1 MAVYMIATVTRDFK
15 QKIGVRLYDSKTKEY
30 KDCPIENVAQFL
42 ISGHDV
48 KNMCIDSSGKV
59 VCTNGEFENYA
70 NVVLGIGIAG
80 KSPLVITKVL
90 ANGSYEVVNGHGEC
104 SNMSL
109 FYLMKYADHN
119 GIANGKIINNN
130 GEYSIIPW
138 TEGAEFEYE
147 KVKDIQKMK
156 QKLKMKAGLLGDT
169 SSYLIDENGRFKW
182 MDGKAT
188 DLFVPSGVTTL
199 YDSTFEVCSNAYIKR
214 TLKLPG
220 TLKDIGDNAFKGLY
234 GVNEVKLP
242 AGVLKIGDRAFANSG
257 IKTADIPP
265 TVKMIA
271 NRAFF
276 GLNKVVFHN
285 RNQKELIEKA
295 IGPATKV
302 VYTPWKG

>member
-1 MAVYMIATVTRDFK
+1 
-15 QKIGVRLYDSKTKEY
+15 
-30 KDCPIENVAQFL
+30 
-42 ISGHDV
+42 
-48 KNMCIDSSGKV
+48 
-59 VCTNGEFENYA
+59 
-70 NVVLGIGIAG
+70 
-80 KSPLVITKVL
+80 
-90 ANGSYEVVNGHGEC
+90 
-104 SNMSL
+104 
-109 FYLMKYADHN
+109 
-119 GIANGKIINNN
+119 
-130 GEYSIIPW
+130 
-138 TEGAEFEYE
+138 
-147 KVKDIQKMK
+147 
-156 QKLKMKAGLLGDT
+156 
-169 SSYLIDENGRFKW
+169 

-220 TLKDIGDNAFKGLY
+220 TLRDIGDNAFKGLY

-242 AGVLKIGDRAFANSG
+242 SGVLKIGDRAFANSG

-276 GLNKVVFHN
+276 GLNKAVFHN
-285 RNQKELIEKA
+285 RIQKELIERA